1 MEDLNNQIESNV
13 QNLSILRKQL
23 SVLEN
28 DNFKTYSLHDAKE
41 DPWLQYHK
49 TKCLNTISK
58 DKLLALVSKFITLNK
73 SVESKRSKEEFS
85 SQNLSKIQEKLVK
98 TIKNLT

>member
-49 TKCLNTISK
+49 TK
-58 DKLLALVSKFITLNK
+58 
-73 SVESKRSKEEFS
+73 
-85 SQNLSKIQEKLVK
+85 
-98 TIKNLT
+98 